1 MLLEAYTSQ
10 LPRWPSLGQHILAHY
25 DDASIIVYQAYR
37 PEIADYAIAHQAFGG
52 AFSFG
57 RMSWI
62 KPNFLW
68 MMYRSGWG
76 TKEGQERTLALRL
89 RRPFFDGVLGE
100 AVASSYDPSSDGSP
114 EAWRTAIET
123 SEVRLQWDPDH
134 DPFGRPLPRR
144 AIQLGLRGAALKALA
159 QPPELIEV
167 IDMSRFVAGAREQ
180 LGRDGAN
187 TLVLP
192 HERVYRPADA
202 DVALRIGLDG

>member
-10 LPRWPSLGQHILAHY
+10 LPRRPSLGQHILAHY

-89 RRPFFDGVLGE
+89 RRPSLMACLARPWPQAMIRHRTVRLRPG
-100 AVASSYDPSSDGSP
+100 APPSKHPRYASNGTLITIPSADRSPGAPSSSGC
-114 EAWRTAIET
+114 A
-123 SEVRLQWDPDH
+123 
-134 DPFGRPLPRR
+134 GPR
-144 AIQLGLRGAALKALA
+144 
-159 QPPELIEV
+159 
-167 IDMSRFVAGAREQ
+167 
-180 LGRDGAN
+180 
-187 TLVLP
+187 
-192 HERVYRPADA
+192 
-202 DVALRIGLDG
+202 